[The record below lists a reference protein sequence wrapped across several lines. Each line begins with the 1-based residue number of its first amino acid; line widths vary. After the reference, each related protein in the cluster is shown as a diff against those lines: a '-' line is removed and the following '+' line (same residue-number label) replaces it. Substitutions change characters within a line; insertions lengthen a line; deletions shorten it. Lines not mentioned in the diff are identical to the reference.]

1 MKKNHTIHVLRSCP
15 WENTSAP
22 ESQLDTETRP
32 IRSLLCAVLDQ
43 AHEDATST
51 ARLSSKFKAT
61 ELEMARA
68 TARTFIASPAY
79 AAICDMLGLP
89 CDKMRAATGI

>member
-43 AHEDATST
+43 AHEDATTKSK
-51 ARLSSKFKAT
+51 LSSTYKAT
-61 ELEMARA
+61 ELEMAR
-68 TARTFIASPAY
+68 TSARTFIASPTY
-79 AAICDMLGLP
+79 AALCNVLALP
-89 CDKMRAATGI
+89 CDKMRTAAGI